1 MKSKPSSGW
10 SSTPYQIAGCKS
22 LSRRHGANNTAYEFT
37 KHACTK
43 TAGRNVAEV
52 AEQIRH
58 ERSELNDVCAQL
70 TVGEWIVFHG
80 KDVNGNEDPDQ
91 PIWLGRVMPNPAWS
105 GQGVLRN
112 TTGSALSYDMG
123 VEVQNNEVAIYVQC
137 QWYEKMDL
145 NSDERKYR
153 VNGTLS
159 PSVQNNQLL
168 LHTGLKMQQMLGDS
182 NPVARSRPGSDRQ
195 RRTTAAASSSL
206 GEYA

>member
-1 MKSKPSSGW
+1 MKALIKPSSGW
-10 SSTPYQIAGCKS
+10 SLTPYQIAGCKS

-70 TVGEWIVFHG
+70 TVGEWIAFHG

-91 PIWLGRVMPNPAWS
+91 PIWLGRVMPTNPAWS

-112 TTGSALSYDMG
+112 TTGSTLSYDMG
-123 VEVQNNEVAIYVQC
+123 VEVQNNEVAIYVQ
-137 QWYEKMDL
+137 WYEKMDF
-145 NSDERKYR
+145 
-153 VNGTLS
+153 
-159 PSVQNNQLL
+159 
-168 LHTGLKMQQMLGDS
+168 
-182 NPVARSRPGSDRQ
+182 
-195 RRTTAAASSSL
+195 
-206 GEYA
+206 